1 MNAHVEKLFES
12 EHVRT
17 SMKVLLTILY
27 AKYEK
32 PDKQVI
38 KNQCRNLI
46 EEQRNELVEL
56 FPKFEELFDGTLG
69 RNQWT

>member
-1 MNAHVEKLFES
+1 
-12 EHVRT
+12 
-17 SMKVLLTILY
+17 MKVLLTILY